1 VAAHPLVATSWT
13 VLGDVTPLDP
23 AWVSPYPTAERLE
36 ILAEQGWTGL
46 GFTQD
51 ELAITRDAGKLPA
64 LHRLLESAGMEHVE
78 VEFLTDWWCD
88 GPEGEASLRTL
99 DLLLDAAEELGAAF
113 VKVGTAFQEPI
124 PDLTPLVGPLRRIG
138 EIAARRGQR
147 IVLEPA
153 AVSMVESIPRGAELV
168 SRADMDNVGLLVDF
182 WHVLRAGT
190 TVEELLSSVPHG
202 SVWAVEICDA
212 DARPRGT
219 DLFEDTVNHRR
230 YAGEGAVDVGA
241 LVTAMRRLGF
251 DGPWGV
257 EILSVE
263 HRRLP
268 LEQGLRR
275 ARDTALPFVANP
287 VDAVA
292 DA

>member
-23 AWVSPYPTAERLE
+23 AWVSPHSTAERLE

-51 ELAITRDAGKLPA
+51 ELALVREAGRLPA
-64 LHRLLESAGMEHVE
+64 LRRLLESAGMEHVE

-88 GPEGEASLRTL
+88 GPEGDASRRTL
-99 DLLLDAAEELGAAF
+99 DLLLDAADELGAAF
-113 VKVGTAFQEPI
+113 VKIGTAFREPI
-124 PDLTPLVGPLRRIG
+124 PDLTPLVEPLRRVG
-138 EIAARRGQR
+138 EIAGRRGQR

-212 DARPRGT
+212 DARPRGA
-219 DLFEDTVNHRR
+219 DLFADTVDHRR
-230 YAGEGAVDVGA
+230 YPGEGAIDIAA
-241 LVTAMRRLGF
+241 LIAAMRGLGF

-257 EILSVE
+257 EILSLE

-275 ARDTALPFVANP
+275 ARDTALPYIADP
-287 VDAVA
+287 VGATA
-292 DA
+292 GG